1 MLPKF
6 LLTALVLVVLG
17 CSNGVDE
24 DTGLG
29 SVSGRV
35 LLEDTEFTIP
45 KVEVSL
51 REYTY
56 KTVTNG
62 KFNFTGIPAGAQE
75 ITAHKEGYSFYID
88 TLVVF
93 GSVSYDI
100 RLRRIDSPR

>member
-1 MLPKF
+1 MRPTF
-6 LLTALVLVVLG
+6 LLTVLVLVGLG

-24 DTGLG
+24 DNRFG

-35 LLEDTEFTIP
+35 LLEDSEFTIP

-62 KFNFTGIPAGAQE
+62 KFNFSGIPAGAQE
-75 ITAHKEGYSFYID
+75 ITAFKEGYSLYID
-88 TLVVF
+88 TLVVS
-93 GSVSYDI
+93 GTISHDI
-100 RLRRIDSPR
+100 RLRRIDSPH